1 MSYYC
6 PLIYK
11 YEYLLYLNNYKGI
24 LRQNMIVTASVPN
37 RLVLKKMLSL
47 SLSLSGS
54 LVQLRKAE
62 KHPDKSEKLLTETY

>member
-47 SLSLSGS
+47 SLS
-54 LVQLRKAE
+54 VAVWFY
-62 KHPDKSEKLLTETY
+62 SERQKNIPIRVKNY

>member
-47 SLSLSGS
+47 SQWQSGS
-54 LVQLRKAE
+54 TQKGRKT
-62 KHPDKSEKLLTETY
+62 SR